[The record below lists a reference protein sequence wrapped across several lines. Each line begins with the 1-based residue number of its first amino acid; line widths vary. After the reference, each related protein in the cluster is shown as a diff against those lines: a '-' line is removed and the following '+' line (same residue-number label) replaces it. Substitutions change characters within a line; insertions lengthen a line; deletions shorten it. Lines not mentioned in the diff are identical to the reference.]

1 MRYRVLVLASA
12 FLVSVVALADPPPSA
27 SGADSTQKA
36 VTSVNQRVA
45 RHEAEVAHLQQDVG
59 QQETASQ
66 QAAEHLQQQDR
77 TIEELKREL
86 KAAQNASQKP
96 AAGH

>member
-1 MRYRVLVLASA
+1 MRYRVLVLAGVL
-12 FLVSVVALADPPPSA
+12 LVSTVVLADPPPST
-27 SGADSTQKA
+27 SGTQTTHKA
-36 VTSVNQRVA
+36 VAGVNQRVA
-45 RHEAEVAHLQQDVG
+45 QHEAEVAHLQQDVG
-59 QQETASQ
+59 QQESASQ

-86 KAAQNASQKP
+86 KAAQDASQKP

>member
-1 MRYRVLVLASA
+1 MRYRVLVLAGVL
-12 FLVSVVALADPPPSA
+12 LVSTFVLADPPPST
-27 SGADSTQKA
+27 SGTQTTQKA
-36 VTSVNQRVA
+36 VAGVNQRVA
-45 RHEAEVAHLQQDVG
+45 QHEAEVAHLQQDVG
-59 QQETASQ
+59 QQESASQ

-86 KAAQNASQKP
+86 KAAQDASQKP